1 MDPASIHDHD
11 TEGVSLLLG
20 RVLLN
25 AVLNIKVH
33 TVPLGWF
40 KYSIIVTRY
49 LSLSMFT
56 NGRLFNETDGPG
68 LDYKL

>member
-1 MDPASIHDHD
+1 MTPVTVEKCNTVDPASIHDHD

-33 TVPLGWF
+33 TVNFLILKKMSF
-40 KYSIIVTRY
+40 ADLV
-49 LSLSMFT
+49 
-56 NGRLFNETDGPG
+56 
-68 LDYKL
+68 